1 MKKEEKQPHTPYSI
15 LHTSGNPR
23 VAIVCDWLLGTG
35 GAERVVLELH
45 KMFPE
50 APIYTSQY
58 NKNPKIWFG
67 DKWFEDADIRTT
79 WLQKLPKSLKK
90 FLPLFRAW
98 AFSRMDLSGYDLVI
112 SSSGAEAKYIRKQE
126 TGNRKQIHVCYCHA
140 PTHYYWTRYEDYL
153 KNPGFG
159 KLDFLARI
167 GLRVLVGPMRRWDY
181 KAAQRPD
188 HFIANSSYTKEQ
200 IKKYYGRD
208 AEVIHPPV
216 DIERFK
222 KLNKSSIIRRGFV
235 TAGRQVPYKKI
246 DLAVK
251 AATELDIPLMVV
263 GRGPD
268 HRKLKRLAGRSV
280 TFLRHVSD
288 EEMPKRFGAAQ
299 AFIFPTN
306 MEDFGIT
313 GVEAMAAGTPVI
325 AYKMGGPADYVT
337 PDKTGLFFN
346 DLTSESLAKAMQ
358 DFAKKTFNHARVAE
372 HAQRFSAANFRS
384 DMLSF
389 ISKIKVG

>member
-1 MKKEEKQPHTPYSI
+1 
-15 LHTSGNPR
+15 
-23 VAIVCDWLLGTG
+23 
-35 GAERVVLELH
+35 
-45 KMFPE
+45 
-50 APIYTSQY
+50 
-58 NKNPKIWFG
+58 
-67 DKWFEDADIRTT
+67 
-79 WLQKLPKSLKK
+79 
-90 FLPLFRAW
+90 
-98 AFSRMDLSGYDLVI
+98 
-112 SSSGAEAKYIRKQE
+112 
-126 TGNRKQIHVCYCHA
+126 
-140 PTHYYWTRYEDYL
+140 
-153 KNPGFG
+153 
-159 KLDFLARI
+159 
-167 GLRVLVGPMRRWDY
+167 MRRWDY

-188 HFIANSSYTKEQ
+188 YFIANSNHTKEQ
-200 IKKYYGRD
+200 IEKYYGRE

-222 KLNKSSIIRRGFV
+222 KLNQLSIVRKGFV

-251 AATELDIPLMVV
+251 AATELNVPLIVI

-325 AYKMGGPADYVT
+325 AYKVGGPTDYII
-337 PDKTGLFFN
+337 PGKTGLFFEE
-346 DLTSESLAKAMQ
+346 LTSKSLVKTLQ
-358 DFAKKTFNHARVAE
+358 DFSKITFNYSTIAE
-372 HAQRFSAANFRS
+372 EAEKFLPEIFSK
-384 DMLSF
+384 
-389 ISKIKVG
+389 KIKEFVKQVANVII